1 MEIALSFVTQL
12 IEEDIFPL
20 VREEEEEEEEGHA
33 QSGEAWLGPL
43 FQSVSRA

>member
-1 MEIALSFVTQL
+1 MEIALLFVTQL

-20 VREEEEEEEEGHA
+20 VREEEEEEGHA

>member
-20 VREEEEEEEEGHA
+20 VREEEEEEEGHA